1 MKLAC
6 QEIEDLN
13 QKLQES
19 SNYNKRVPDL
29 ENKVAM
35 LSQEVER
42 LNSVIEKK
50 NNEIR
55 NLGS

>member
-50 NNEIR
+50 NN
-55 NLGS
+55 